1 MTLDDDEEIEILH
14 DSPAAAE
21 ESAPHIP
28 PDSVSDVPERSG
40 SALAKQVEATSLMST
55 AYVLRGLTPLIL
67 YRVKLHPLMT
77 VAWPLSSPST
87 ADTASISRM
96 LYLSF

>member
-21 ESAPHIP
+21 ESAPQIP
-28 PDSVSDVPERSG
+28 PDSVSDVPESG

-55 AYVLRGLTPLIL
+55 AYVLRGLTP
-67 YRVKLHPLMT
+67 
-77 VAWPLSSPST
+77 
-87 ADTASISRM
+87 
-96 LYLSF
+96 